1 MLLSITPTNFQTVVM
16 HQVMEKPSHYW
27 NNSNIEK
34 CFIDCMKRLQHG
46 LEGNKIMDIFF
57 WEVNL
62 LDRVKNKTLQ
72 AECAAHLSKLLRKYE
87 QTGQITSIFP
97 DEGVVQTQG
106 NTYKDSYPIKTYVGN
121 PNSYSNLPI
130 SNKSF
135 EDSYPSKRYLGNQVH
150 EATKFQTFC
159 PEICKRNRK
168 RGEYY
173 TGGLISSNFE

>member
-1 MLLSITPTNFQTVVM
+1 MLLSITLSNFQTVVM

-121 PNSYSNLPI
+121 PNSQP
-130 SNKSF
+130 
-135 EDSYPSKRYLGNQVH
+135 
-150 EATKFQTFC
+150 ATKFQAFC
-159 PEICKRNRK
+159 PEI
-168 RGEYY
+168 
-173 TGGLISSNFE
+173 